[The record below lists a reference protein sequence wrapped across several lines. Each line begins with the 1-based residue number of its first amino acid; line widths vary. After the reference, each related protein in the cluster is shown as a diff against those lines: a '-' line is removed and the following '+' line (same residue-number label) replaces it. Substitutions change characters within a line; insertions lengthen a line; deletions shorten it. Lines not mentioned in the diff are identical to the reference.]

1 MDMDES
7 IPGLLEDFSLNKK
20 IQKAASSSSAAD
32 ETSETDRHWDDFLR
46 PFSSSS
52 SSSFSFS
59 IRTNPTRLISDLLAN
74 VVAASMP
81 RLPLAPI
88 CYSSRDFIAARG
100 PRMESVDVAKWL

>member
-1 MDMDES
+1 MDES
-7 IPGLLEDFSLNKK
+7 IPGLLEDFSLKK

-46 PFSSSS
+46 PSSS

-59 IRTNPTRLISDLLAN
+59 IRTNTTRLISDLLAN

-100 PRMESVDVAKWL
+100 PRMKSVDVAKLL